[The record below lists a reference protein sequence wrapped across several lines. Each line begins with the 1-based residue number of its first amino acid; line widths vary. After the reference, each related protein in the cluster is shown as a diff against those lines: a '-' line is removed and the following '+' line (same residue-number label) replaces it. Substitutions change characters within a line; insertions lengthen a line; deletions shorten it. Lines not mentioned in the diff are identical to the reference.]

1 MPLGPA
7 PDSPAPAAP
16 PSGAADRSRPDG
28 GTVRLAVRALAGS
41 VPNLVQWFNLYA
53 FATFAPYFRGEFFD
67 RDDPGSLVAVYAV
80 FAASFVM
87 RPVGSWW
94 FGRVA
99 DRRGRRRA
107 LTSSVVLMAVGSI
120 VLALSPTRE
129 VIGAGAVVLLIVVTL
144 IQGIATGGEYGVS
157 AVYLSEGGAA
167 GRRGFFS
174 AFQSVTIV
182 GGLVLAQLVL
192 LVLLQVSDHA
202 AVAAWGWRVAFALGG
217 VGALAALWALRRRVP
232 DAPPAAT
239 RESGSLR
246 ILFTRHWRELAWVFV
261 MTAGGTLAFYTMTV
275 TAPTVLRQTF
285 ATIDPHGER
294 WATVIVVAALLVFIA
309 LQPIGGALSD
319 RIGRRPLLVFFGV
332 AGVLGGGAFVL
343 ALPAVTSRV
352 AAFGILVAAGIVLT
366 GYMSVN
372 TVAKAEAFP
381 ASVRALGVGLG
392 YAAANSVFGGT
403 APMIYHASAVGGH
416 DVWFA
421 VYVTAAIALSLVVYL
436 FFTPDRRATLDPT
449 PEPAAAPASPGG

>member
-1 MPLGPA
+1 MSPGPA
-7 PDSPAPAAP
+7 PDLPAPAAP
-16 PSGAADRSRPDG
+16 ATVHHPGPAGATA
-28 GTVRLAVRALAGS
+28 RLAARALAGS

-107 LTSSVVLMAVGSI
+107 LTSSVVLMAAGSI
-120 VLALSPTRE
+120 VLALTPTRE
-129 VIGAGAVVLLIVVTL
+129 VIGAGAVVLLIAVTL

-192 LVLLQVSDHA
+192 LILLTISDHA

-232 DAPPAAT
+232 DAPPSVT

-246 ILFTRHWRELAWVFV
+246 ILFTQHRRALAWVFL

-285 ATIDPHGER
+285 ATLDPHGER
-294 WATVIVVAALLVFIA
+294 WATVVVVAALVVFIL
-309 LQPIGGALSD
+309 LQPLGGALSD
-319 RIGRRPLLVFFGV
+319 RVGRRPLLVFFGV

-343 ALPAVTSRV
+343 VLPEVTSRV

-403 APMIYHASAVGGH
+403 APMIYHATAAGGH
-416 DVWFA
+416 DDWFA
-421 VYVTAAIALSLVVYL
+421 IYVTAAIALSLVVYL
-436 FFTPDRRATLDPT
+436 FFTPDRRATLDP
-449 PEPAAAPASPGG
+449 PPAATSPRG

>member
-7 PDSPAPAAP
+7 PDSPSPAAPASAAPAAP
-16 PSGAADRSRPDG
+16 DG
-28 GTVRLAVRALAGS
+28 GTARLARRALAGS
-41 VPNLVQWFNLYA
+41 LPNLVQWFNLYA

-67 RDDPGSLVAVYAV
+67 REDAGSLVAVYAV

-87 RPVGSWW
+87 RPVGSWL
-94 FGRVA
+94 FGRLA
-99 DRRGRRRA
+99 DRRGRRTA
-107 LTSSVVLMAVGSI
+107 LTASVLLMAFGSL
-120 VLALSPTRE
+120 VLAVAPTRE
-129 VIGAGAVVLLIVVTL
+129 AIGSGAVVLLVVVTL

-174 AFQSVTIV
+174 SFQSVTIV

-192 LVLLQVSDHA
+192 LGLLAVSDHP
-202 AVAAWGWRVAFALGG
+202 AVSAWGWRVAFALGG
-217 VGALAALWALRRRVP
+217 VAGIAVLWALRRRVS
-232 DAPPAAT
+232 DGPAAAAG
-239 RESGSLR
+239 EAGSLR
-246 ILFTRHWRELAWVFV
+246 VLVTRYRRQLAWVFF
-261 MTAGGTLAFYTMTV
+261 MTAGGTLAFYTVTV

-285 ATIDPHGER
+285 STIDPHGER
-294 WATVIVVAALLVFIA
+294 WATAIVVAALLVFIA
-309 LQPIGGALSD
+309 LQPVGGALSD

-343 ALPAVTSRV
+343 VLPGVTSRL
-352 AAFGILVAAGIVLT
+352 AAFGLLVAASIVLT
-366 GYMSVN
+366 GYMAVN

-403 APMIYHASAVGGH
+403 APMIYHATAAAGH
-416 DVWFA
+416 DDWFA

-436 FFTPDRRATLDPT
+436 FFTPDRRATLDPVV
-449 PEPAAAPASPGG
+449 AGSPSARG